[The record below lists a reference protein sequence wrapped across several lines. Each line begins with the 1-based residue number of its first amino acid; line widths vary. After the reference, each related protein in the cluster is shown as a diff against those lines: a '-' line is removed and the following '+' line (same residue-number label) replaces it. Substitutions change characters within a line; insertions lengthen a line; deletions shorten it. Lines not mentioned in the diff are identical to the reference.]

1 MVSGLIFYSDNLGSN
16 DDEVGARYFLTDTF
30 LMDIFQTIQTFF
42 QLINLLYTP
51 TAEEYSGPQ

>member
-1 MVSGLIFYSDNLGSN
+1 MVSGLILYSDNLGSN
-16 DDEVGARYFLTDTF
+16 DAEVDARYFLTDTF

-51 TAEEYSGPQ
+51 TADEYSGSQ

>member
-1 MVSGLIFYSDNLGSN
+1 MVTFRGFHSDNLGSN
-16 DDEVGARYFLTDTF
+16 DAEVDARYFLTDTF

-51 TAEEYSGPQ
+51 TADEYSGSQ